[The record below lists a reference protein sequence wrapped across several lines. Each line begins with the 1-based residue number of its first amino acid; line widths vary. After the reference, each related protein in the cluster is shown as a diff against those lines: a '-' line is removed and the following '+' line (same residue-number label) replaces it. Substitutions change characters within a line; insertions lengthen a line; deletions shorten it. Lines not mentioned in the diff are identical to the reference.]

1 MKIREIYTL
10 ISFRIS
16 CRFSLFFHHF
26 FLHSELSGTAMAL
39 NTTELVELGNTL
51 LFNTSHV
58 IGIIPEMILY
68 GIYSTLFTVSTYIM
82 IGQGLDVPSRK
93 FLLGLTTF
101 MYTVTTMYMA
111 ASIANMIQ
119 LIQSLFFG
127 FSTRNVI
134 NIQIFNALFLVN
146 YGLTDGVVV
155 WRAWVLCRYDHRTAL
170 FTSVFFLCCALLSE
184 MSTIAVRVTLS
195 CLPPS
200 DENAFLSLSRVINI
214 TQVSNL
220 GLSLLTNLTATGTV
234 SFKAWRLRK
243 MFFVGPRPRAGK
255 IMVFIVESGVL
266 YSISLITI
274 LIATLIPLPK
284 GTLGDLYTPVNLQLA
299 GMYPLIVLIMVNKNR
314 TLDKVVSVFSDN
326 HETHLIGNFTTVID
340 TEQSQ

>member
-1 MKIREIYTL
+1 
-10 ISFRIS
+10 
-16 CRFSLFFHHF
+16 
-26 FLHSELSGTAMAL
+26 
-39 NTTELVELGNTL
+39 
-51 LFNTSHV
+51 
-58 IGIIPEMILY
+58 
-68 GIYSTLFTVSTYIM
+68 
-82 IGQGLDVPSRK
+82 K

-170 FTSVFFLCCALLSE
+170 LTSVFFLCCALLSE

-220 GLSLLTNLTATGTV
+220 GLSLLTNLTATGTI
-234 SFKAWRLRK
+234 SFKAWSVTMRLRK
-243 MFFVGPRPRAGK
+243 MFFTVPSRPRTGK
-255 IMVFIVESGVL
+255 IMVLIVESGVL

-326 HETHLIGNFTTVID
+326 HETHSIGNFTTAID

>member
-1 MKIREIYTL
+1 
-10 ISFRIS
+10 
-16 CRFSLFFHHF
+16 
-26 FLHSELSGTAMAL
+26 MAL

-82 IGQGLDVPSRK
+82 IGQGLDVPSRE

-170 FTSVFFLCCALLSE
+170 LTSVFFLCCALLSE

-214 TQVSNL
+214 TQVLNL
-220 GLSLLTNLTATGTV
+220 GLSLLTNLTATGTI
-234 SFKAWRLRK
+234 SFKACE
-243 MFFVGPRPRAGK
+243 GQQ
-255 IMVFIVESGVL
+255 
-266 YSISLITI
+266 ISPAITPNNLLPKKVTI

-326 HETHLIGNFTTVID
+326 HETHSIGNFTTAID
-340 TEQSQ
+340 TTEQSQ

>member
-1 MKIREIYTL
+1 
-10 ISFRIS
+10 
-16 CRFSLFFHHF
+16 
-26 FLHSELSGTAMAL
+26 MAL
-39 NTTELVELGNTL
+39 NTTELLVVELGNTL

-58 IGIIPEMILY
+58 IGIIPEMMLY
-68 GIYSTLFTVSTYIM
+68 GIYSTLFTISTYIM

-155 WRAWVLCRYDHRTAL
+155 WRAWVLCRFDHRTAL

-200 DENAFLSLSRVINI
+200 DDNAFLSLSRVINI
-214 TQVSNL
+214 TQVLNL
-220 GLSLLTNLTATGTV
+220 GLSLLTNLTATGTI

-243 MFFVGPRPRAGK
+243 MFFTGLSRPRTGK

-326 HETHLIGNFTTVID
+326 HETHPIGNFTTVID